1 MVTEEQGRLP
11 NETVILVDTLG
22 ELQTIY
28 SIADC
33 VFVGKSLVP
42 QGGQNV
48 MEPAGLAKPI
58 IVGPHTFNF
67 HEEVPLLREANA
79 IKIVQDESSFFDS
92 VTHFLEHQEEALE
105 MGRGRNWWWRNNG
118 ALRNV
123 I

>member
-42 QGGQNV
+42 QRRS
-48 MEPAGLAKPI
+48 E
-58 IVGPHTFNF
+58 
-67 HEEVPLLREANA
+67 RY
-79 IKIVQDESSFFDS
+79 
-92 VTHFLEHQEEALE
+92 
-105 MGRGRNWWWRNNG
+105 G
-118 ALRNV
+118 ACGTGKTNYRWPTYV
-123 I
+123 